1 MSWNGCVWWWVGAV
15 TVTVTVVTVPGADQ
29 TATTCHGETD
39 GKLTGGGVG
48 RYGTGT
54 VTCLVCF
61 VGGKEGDPEWGF

>member
-48 RYGTGT
+48 R
-54 VTCLVCF
+54 
-61 VGGKEGDPEWGF
+61 